1 MALDDFNTYASNT
14 ASTLI
19 NIQRTLS
26 NKQDILTA
34 GDNITITNNVISA
47 TTNKMFITT
56 ENIASPS
63 DTPYNLFSLN
73 GLTFTALAT
82 MNAVSLRIS
91 SNTPTSLYGYVSMRT
106 SSTITPDNQWS
117 SFVNESLSNTPFNLY
132 TFNTYEVTST
142 ATGSLDITLFYG
154 TKAMKLNIL
163 KYGQMYLKI
172 IADPIEA

>member
-1 MALDDFNTYASNT
+1 
-14 ASTLI
+14 
-19 NIQRTLS
+19 
-26 NKQDILTA
+26 
-34 GDNITITNNVISA
+34 
-47 TTNKMFITT
+47 
-56 ENIASPS
+56 
-63 DTPYNLFSLN
+63 
-73 GLTFTALAT
+73 
-82 MNAVSLRIS
+82 
-91 SNTPTSLYGYVSMRT
+91 MRT

-142 ATGSLDITLFYG
+142 VTGSLDITLFYG